1 MALAR
6 CESCGSPKGL
16 KQNYTH
22 FHNLA
27 SSENRTIVCGSRSC
41 AHHGCMWLT
50 DEEQRQYLYGQRVF
64 HTSNRSRLVQ
74 VA

>member
-6 CESCGSPKGL
+6 CESCGSPKWL
-16 KQNYTH
+16 KQDYTH

-27 SSENRTIVCGSRSC
+27 SSENRTILCGSRLC
-41 AHHGCMWLT
+41 VHRGCLWFT
-50 DEEQRQYLYGQRVF
+50 DEEERQYLHGQRVF
-64 HTSNRSRLVQ
+64 RMSNYSVLVH